1 MDRLNKGQL
10 REFTAVYHDIF
21 TMQRIDPLDN
31 LSEFRIT
38 HMTDNV
44 GEVVDVDWTEMER
57 KQAGYFVYFL
67 TIDDRFDVGTQ
78 YNVYY
83 RAAHPVDLGEN
94 QQIEQFIVVDQVS
107 DIEGLL
113 MSANTCNCP
122 GSFGYSCT

>member
-10 REFTAVYHDIF
+10 REFTAIYHDIF

-31 LSEFRIT
+31 LSEFRVT

-44 GEVVDVDWTEMER
+44 GEVVDIDWTEMER
-57 KQAGYFVYFL
+57 KQVGYFVYIM

-78 YNVYY
+78 YNIYY
-83 RAAHPVDLGEN
+83 RAVHPTDGGEN
-94 QQIEQFIVVDQVS
+94 QQMEQFMVVDQAS
-107 DIEGLL
+107 EIEGLL

-122 GSFGYSCT
+122 GGFGYQCT